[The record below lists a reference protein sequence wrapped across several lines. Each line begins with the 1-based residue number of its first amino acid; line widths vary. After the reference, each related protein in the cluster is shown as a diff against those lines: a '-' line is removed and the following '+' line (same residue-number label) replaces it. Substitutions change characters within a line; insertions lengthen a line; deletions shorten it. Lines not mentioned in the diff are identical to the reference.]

1 MVVASG
7 TSSLPLYLHIH
18 ASLTLF
24 GQPET
29 SAQSVRETVEH
40 SGEFVIFGG
49 VSVPPKIWVWFFLV
63 FIVPHMRS
71 CITTWFLASLLSAH
85 LKKNPLMMFRRQHQ
99 FDEIAALG

>member
-1 MVVASG
+1 MVIASG

-49 VSVPPKIWVWFFLV
+49 ISVPPKVALMLEMAFDFDLNFVLIDCL
-63 FIVPHMRS
+63 S
-71 CITTWFLASLLSAH
+71 CMILS
-85 LKKNPLMMFRRQHQ
+85 
-99 FDEIAALG
+99 